1 MDIVN
6 DLETG
11 DSISSED
18 YTILG
23 EEYQQYFSEQLDGTY
38 KLIGTANEF
47 KAIVESI
54 ELEKLKTDM

>member
-11 DSISSED
+11 DSISAED
-18 YTILG
+18 YAILG

-38 KLIGTANEF
+38 KLIIA
-47 KAIVESI
+47 ASALRDIV
-54 ELEKLKTDM
+54 KH

>member
-11 DSISSED
+11 DSISAED